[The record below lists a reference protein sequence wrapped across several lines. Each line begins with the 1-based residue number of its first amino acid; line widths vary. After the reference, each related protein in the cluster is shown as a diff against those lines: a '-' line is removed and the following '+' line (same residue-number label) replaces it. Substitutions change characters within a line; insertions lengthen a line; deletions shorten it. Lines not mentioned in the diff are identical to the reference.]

1 MRKPSLDLQRFAE
14 RVFGEPAEEVSGE
27 PLERLTAALEA
38 LRAAFVPLP
47 RHMRRYGRPGFLE
60 SLERFAEAAG
70 PLPPIAA
77 PHVDGKPHGDIS
89 HEAPRLLLNPRFWLV
104 FEKLRAAALA
114 GDEES
119 FRLLG
124 SVLERLEVSKR
135 RFEAGR
141 AERATKRAAAVRS
154 GIWGT
159 GGPLER
165 LAVDIVRG
173 KRGPV
178 PLRARELFLAAPAEL
193 RELRRLESESE
204 QTRDPKRR
212 DELQRESAAL
222 REKLRRFALTLE
234 YRRDEAARAE
244 RERKK
249 TRRGK

>member
-1 MRKPSLDLQRFAE
+1 MREPSRDLQKLAE

-38 LRAAFVPLP
+38 LRTAFVPLP

-70 PLPPIAA
+70 PVPPIAA
-77 PHVDGKPHGDIS
+77 PVVAGKKHGDIS
-89 HEAPRLLLNPRFWLV
+89 SEAPRLLLNPRFWLMV
-104 FEKLRAAALA
+104 EKLRTGALA

-124 SVLERLEVSKR
+124 TVLGRLEVPKR

-141 AERATKRAAAVRS
+141 AERATKRAAAVRY

-165 LAVDIVRG
+165 LAIEVVRG

-178 PLRARELFLAAPAEL
+178 PLRARELFLAAPPEL
-193 RELRRLESESE
+193 SQLRRLESERAR
-204 QTRDPKRR
+204 TRDPERKRVLR
-212 DELQRESAAL
+212 DESEAL
-222 REKLRRFALTLE
+222 REKLRRCALTLE
-234 YRRDEAARAE
+234 YRRDEAAR
-244 RERKK
+244 RERARKI
-249 TRRGK
+249 TRRVK